1 MEIKKPDTVGYILI
15 ITLLSLLIYAGWLSA
30 KSIQWGVLKN
40 MEINNID
47 DILEE
52 FDDKW
57 YNCNCEG
64 GFDMGQCSENDEHK
78 CNSTILGEES
88 WKFLGEQIKKFL
100 KENLLNKNYR

>member
-1 MEIKKPDTVGYILI
+1 MIYILHHI
-15 ITLLSLLIYAGWLSA
+15 
-30 KSIQWGVLKN
+30 KSSFKRAFCVLKN

-100 KENLLNKNYR
+100 KEKLIK